1 MGKYG
6 NGILVSDGNGNEVI
20 QIGGNWYEKSVPAHL
35 YRELA
40 HVRGGDA
47 GVGGRQH
54 NGAVGLGETD
64 AAAGQVVVHVVR
76 DESAARSEPR
86 VTRVQVEL
94 PFLHHITHATNFTF
108 F

>member
-1 MGKYG
+1 M
-6 NGILVSDGNGNEVI
+6 
-20 QIGGNWYEKSVPAHL
+20 KSFKWEGTGTKNLFPHTSTV
-35 YRELA
+35 RELA

-94 PFLHHITHATNFTF
+94 PFLHRITHATNFTF